1 MYRTKLKNLRNL
13 RNVFLLY
20 IVITLCC
27 VTTFATSKTM
37 AALLTVRT
45 NKVLA
50 CESRNDLKV
59 ASLDKIQMASAPTI
73 YLAEAPSQPVISTGT
88 LVKPVSMTGSEP
100 VVQELVVSEA
110 VQESISDSIQTA
122 SATEA
127 TETEPELEV
136 YYTEDDVI
144 ILAKIIQVEAGG
156 ISSFAERAAVGWCIL
171 NRVDYEGSA
180 YSFPSTIAG
189 CATEPGQFA
198 YYSGTQYTEE
208 NYWIAADVLERW
220 NLEQNGYTDVG
231 RTLPSEYLFFSGDGS
246 HNHFRTDIGYGN
258 GSYDWSLGSPYE
270 EDN

>member
-1 MYRTKLKNLRNL
+1 MYRTKLKNLRNA
-13 RNVFLLY
+13 FLLY

-27 VTTFATSKTM
+27 VTTFATSRTM
-37 AALLTVRT
+37 ATLLTVRA

-50 CESRNDLKV
+50 CESYDLSKTM
-59 ASLDKIQMASAPTI
+59 SLDIVQVPTKPTV
-73 YLAEAPSQPVISTGT
+73 YLAEAPNQLVMTMGLLTKPSSTVET
-88 LVKPVSMTGSEP
+88 EP
-100 VVQELVVSEA
+100 MVQEFVVSEET
-110 VQESISDSIQTA
+110 QESIAEAIQTA
-122 SATEA
+122 STTEA
-127 TETEPELEV
+127 TETEPEIIV
-136 YYTEDDVI
+136 YYTEDDVV

-156 ISSFAERAAVGWCIL
+156 ISSFAERAAVAWCIL
-171 NRVDYEGSA
+171 NRVDYDGSS

-220 NLEQNGYTDVG
+220 NFEQNGYTDVG